1 MADAEV
7 KTAAVEG
14 EAPGAAAEV
23 PTKPVDPDFEP
34 EIIVFAC
41 HYCAYAAADLAG
53 SMRLQYPSNIRMIK
67 LPCTGKLEVIH
78 LLKAIEAGADGAYA
92 AGCMEGEC
100 HYLKGNL
107 WARKRVNHVKDLLS
121 EVGIEPERVE
131 MYNMS
136 SAQGARF
143 AEVATEF
150 TERIKALGPNP
161 VKREGV
167 DAHAA
172 AREAAAR
179 VAMPDDPAPSA
190 ATGEEGHAE

>member
-1 MADAEV
+1 MVDVAD
-7 KTAAVEG
+7 TTD
-14 EAPGAAAEV
+14 
-23 PTKPVDPDFEP
+23 PTFEP

-53 SMRLQYPSNIRMIK
+53 SMRLQYPASIRMVK

-78 LLKAIEAGADGAYA
+78 LLRALEAGADGVYA

-107 WARKRVNHVKDLLS
+107 WARKRVDYVKSLLP
-121 EVGIEPERVE
+121 EMGLEPERVE

-136 SAQGARF
+136 SAMGPRF

-150 TERIKALGPNP
+150 TERIKALGPSP
-161 VKREGV
+161 ARRVKEGI
-167 DAHAA
+167 
-172 AREAAAR
+172 
-179 VAMPDDPAPSA
+179 PA
-190 ATGEEGHAE
+190 